1 MEIRILSKKNEK
13 EKNAIKIQKKKEK
26 YKGHKMITLL
36 CGVTPTGKN
45 RIQKIWLLKGLI
57 ADI

>member
-26 YKGHKMITLL
+26 YKGHKMIALL

-45 RIQKIWLLKGLI
+45 KIQKNSIIKMFNS
-57 ADI
+57 